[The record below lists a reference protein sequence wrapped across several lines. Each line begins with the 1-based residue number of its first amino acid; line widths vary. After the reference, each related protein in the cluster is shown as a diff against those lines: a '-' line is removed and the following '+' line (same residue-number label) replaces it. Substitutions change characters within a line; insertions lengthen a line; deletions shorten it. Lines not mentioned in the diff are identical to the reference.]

1 MKKAKV
7 LIATLLASGLVL
19 SGCTFQEGFEIA
31 KEWANSNVAQP
42 VVNFWNEKILGKR
55 PQEEQ
60 PKDKEQKDDEEEKP
74 TPVAQLT
81 SISISGQYKAEYEVG
96 EEFDSTGIV
105 VTAAYDDGSTKDVTS
120 QATFSGFSSE
130 QAGPCTVT
138 VSFEGQTATLNLT
151 INPAVKR
158 DWTAEEKAIFADHL
172 HGEVLPFFP
181 IEGATPFY
189 DAAADNV
196 RIFDGEGQRLAVS
209 GQDIPDYAALYSAND
224 GWDDVSN
231 QYSAYS
237 SAPAGS
243 FWVFEKSVD
252 TADGIRRLSVQFFG
266 ASGNSY
272 SLTGEFYFFA
282 SDPFNYEFPAEAIA
296 ETFATLNQPAFAIP
310 APDGSGLYFEYNPD
324 PDNAYYISMGYPEY
338 AYDDLYIYGLSA
350 EGYAAYIAKFE
361 AQGWTD
367 SVSQGTHSLSK
378 EFTDGIASVLSAN
391 AGDYAIVRI
400 FYVMD
405 PLPTTDWPTE
415 GAAALVEAAVPGS
428 QTVIPEFTSQDITNI
443 EVDDYY
449 NEIDVYGPSSLKEE
463 YAALLGQA
471 GWTPGTS
478 ADYYIS
484 PNGDVQVRLVYSNTY
499 GLRIIIS
506 AVPVW
511 PAAAVAEVIEGLV
524 PGSTT
529 VVPPMEGATRY
540 SWWTETE
547 LDVYVASPSNYAASY
562 GATLVA
568 AGWTDDGNN
577 VYISPAE
584 DIQIELAPKSSWIEV
599 YFSVYVKPAPV
610 WPADEVAALLPA
622 GTTDSVPAYT
632 GENTGFTVLN
642 DQYGTAVMVKVE
654 AGTEAAAIAAYQATL
669 LGAGY
674 SELIPDSYGDMQ
686 YLSPN
691 NQLMV
696 SVYMGT
702 SGSITISFGKAPI
715 LNWADLDLATLF
727 APSTDSLPEIAGAA
741 YFAVSQQTTLYINV
755 FGYFASSS
763 DASTALTAYLDT
775 LEQAGWTY
783 LGTDSY
789 GDPYYSSPNGQYTIN
804 PYLYSTSIVIG
815 VELPAPTVWPA
826 ADVASLLA
834 SFGFT
839 DPIPACDGG
848 AGYQTT
854 TYYGYPQVYV
864 TFNSSAEASSA
875 QTAYQNALLLAG
887 FTDAGDYYGDPK
899 YASPN
904 GQFEISPWC
913 SGSTLVID
921 IDTILS

>member
-1 MKKAKV
+1 
-7 LIATLLASGLVL
+7 
-19 SGCTFQEGFEIA
+19 
-31 KEWANSNVAQP
+31 
-42 VVNFWNEKILGKR
+42 
-55 PQEEQ
+55 
-60 PKDKEQKDDEEEKP
+60 
-74 TPVAQLT
+74 
-81 SISISGQYKAEYEVG
+81 
-96 EEFDSTGIV
+96 
-105 VTAAYDDGSTKDVTS
+105 
-120 QATFSGFSSE
+120 
-130 QAGPCTVT
+130 
-138 VSFEGQTATLNLT
+138 
-151 INPAVKR
+151 
-158 DWTAEEKAIFADHL
+158 
-172 HGEVLPFFP
+172 
-181 IEGATPFY
+181 
-189 DAAADNV
+189 
-196 RIFDGEGQRLAVS
+196 
-209 GQDIPDYAALYSAND
+209 
-224 GWDDVSN
+224 
-231 QYSAYS
+231 
-237 SAPAGS
+237 
-243 FWVFEKSVD
+243 
-252 TADGIRRLSVQFFG
+252 
-266 ASGNSY
+266 
-272 SLTGEFYFFA
+272 
-282 SDPFNYEFPAEAIA
+282 
-296 ETFATLNQPAFAIP
+296 
-310 APDGSGLYFEYNPD
+310 
-324 PDNAYYISMGYPEY
+324 
-338 AYDDLYIYGLSA
+338 
-350 EGYAAYIAKFE
+350 
-361 AQGWTD
+361 
-367 SVSQGTHSLSK
+367 
-378 EFTDGIASVLSAN
+378 
-391 AGDYAIVRI
+391 
-400 FYVMD
+400 MD
-405 PLPTTDWPTE
+405 PLPTTEWPTD

-428 QTVIPEFTSQDITNI
+428 NTVIPAFTSDAITNI

-449 NEIDVYGPSSLKEE
+449 NEIDVYGPESLKEE
-463 YAALLGQA
+463 YAGLLGQA
-471 GWTPGTS
+471 GWTPGAA

-529 VVPPMEGATRY
+529 VVPPMEGATKY
-540 SWWTETE
+540 NWWTETE
-547 LDVYVASPSNYAASY
+547 LDVYVASPSDYAASY

-654 AGTEAAAIAAYQATL
+654 ADTEAAAIAAYQATL

-691 NQLMV
+691 KQLMV

-715 LNWADLDLATLF
+715 LDWADLDLATLF

-741 YFAVSQQTTLYINV
+741 YFAVSQQTTLFINV
-755 FGYFASSS
+755 YGYFASSS

-775 LEQAGWTY
+775 LDQAGWTY

-789 GDPYYSSPNGQYTIN
+789 GDPYYSSPNSQYTIN

-826 ADVASLLA
+826 EDVASLLA

-921 IDTILS
+921 IDTTLS